1 MWVVDQSRD
10 RHAVHEKQYN
20 VQCSIMKPKSILV
33 VDDELSMR
41 TTVAESLLDS
51 GYVVETAGDGVEALK
66 KFEREAFHVVITD
79 IRLPGMNGIDVLRR
93 VKEISVET
101 PVIVITGYGT
111 VSAAV
116 EAMKEGASDFI
127 MKPFSLDHLGM
138 ILQDVLSKNGGQEK
152 PVSPGTTHGSSF
164 VTRDERME
172 SLLKLL
178 KNVSASSSSILIQGE
193 SGTGKEL
200 LARYIHNQSQRA
212 HMPFVAV
219 NCAAIPHHLLE
230 SEMFGYEKGAFTGAS
245 MRKAGKFELANGGTL
260 LLDEIGEMDIQLQAK
275 LLRVIQESE
284 VDRLGAKAP
293 VPVDVRIVSTTN
305 ADLKARIEEKKFR
318 SDLYYRL
325 NVIPITVPPL
335 RNRKGDI
342 AILASHFIRKYSSRN
357 EKIPPALSSNALR
370 LLEQYEWPG
379 NVRELENVM
388 ERSVLLCGENVIRP
402 EHLCLEQDDASIPS
416 SDGSV
421 DISAVDVKR
430 FDGITLRDVERKLIF
445 ETLEQVN
452 GNRTRAS
459 EILGISVRTMR
470 NKLNEYK
477 DDEGIT
483 DVSSTKA
490 DSL

>member
-1 MWVVDQSRD
+1 
-10 RHAVHEKQYN
+10 
-20 VQCSIMKPKSILV
+20 MKMTSILI

-41 TTVAESLLDS
+41 TTLAESLLDS
-51 GYVVETAGDGVEALK
+51 GYAVETAGDGAEALK
-66 KFEREAFHVVITD
+66 KFERETFEAVITD
-79 IRLPGMNGIDVLRR
+79 VRLPGMNGIELLRG
-93 VKEISVET
+93 VKNICMQT

-111 VSAAV
+111 VSTAV
-116 EAMKEGASDFI
+116 EAMKEGAADFI
-127 MKPFSLDHLGM
+127 MKPFSLDHLAV
-138 ILQDVLSKNGGQEK
+138 ILRDVLLKNGGKETSAS
-152 PVSPGTTHGSSF
+152 PSVSENKSF
-164 VTRDERME
+164 ITRDERMV

-178 KNVSASSSSILIQGE
+178 KNVSGSSSSILIQGE

-200 LARYIHNQSQRA
+200 LARYVHHQSNRA

-260 LLDEIGEMDIQLQAK
+260 LLDEIGDMDSQLQAK

-293 VPVDVRIVSTTN
+293 VPVDVRIVATTN
-305 ADLKARIEEKKFR
+305 ADLKACIKEKKFR

-335 RNRKGDI
+335 RDRKGDVT
-342 AILASHFIRKYSSRN
+342 ILAAHFLQKYSRLN
-357 EKIPPALSSNALR
+357 GKTLPALSKEAFR

-388 ERSVLLCGENVIRP
+388 ERSVLLCVGNVIQP
-402 EHLCLEQDDASIPS
+402 EHLCLEEDNPFVASMDRTADPP
-416 SDGSV
+416 
-421 DISAVDVKR
+421 AVDLKM
-430 FDGITLRDVERKLIF
+430 FDGTTLRDVEKKLIF
-445 ETLEQVN
+445 ETLERVN

-477 DDEGIT
+477 NDEGIT
-483 DVSSTKA
+483 GSV
-490 DSL
+490 